1 MMQLPKM
8 LWPAIRPNGLCQL
21 TLLGDVHFCAIA
33 KVLGKEPKDL
43 LWPLLTTINGHGK
56 AAATTLE
63 LTDIGDGCAIPAADR
78 LSLRIVRGPDEGR
91 GDRSGPTARYWLHI
105 AS

>member
-1 MMQLPKM
+1 M

-33 KVLGKEPKDL
+33 KALGKEPKDL

-91 GDRSGPTARYWLHI
+91 GDRSGPTARSWLPI